1 MELRRSA
8 VAAAALC
15 ALALVTSAADAGGP
29 KGKPGFI
36 KDDVLSAT
44 YDGVSNDLLT
54 GGLGKTGLA
63 SPAAPPFADPLHPTA
78 AELRIRAIHTNYRAL
93 VDMTMGGGYGVFYGP
108 NVTLDGQVMAG
119 EGLIAGEEFLAFA
132 DDGSGRQNVTLM
144 IQLPASF
151 DPANPCIVT
160 APSSGS
166 RGIYGAIATAGE
178 WGLKRGCVVAYTDK
192 GTGTGAHD
200 LQDNTVSLITGERVD
215 AAAADEDS
223 SFTATLS
230 NARRAQFNAQ
240 TPNRFAFKH
249 AHSQQNPEADWGRN
263 VLQSIEFALYILNRQ
278 FPGERFT
285 PDDTLVIASSVSNG
299 GGASVLAAEQDR
311 RDLIDGIA
319 VSEPN
324 VNPEFDDEFAIQ
336 QGNRPPFAKHSRSL
350 YDYTTLVHLYQ
361 GCANRAPDNLAAPL
375 NLVPPQLGD
384 DRCASLHDLG
394 LLDAA
399 TPAEQAIEAQ
409 QIINDFGILPE
420 QNVVQ
425 PSHWFLNVPQS
436 ISVTYANAYG
446 RFSVVDNLCGYSFGA
461 TDAVTNDPVALAAAS
476 EATLFSVGNGIPPT
490 GGVNLINNRSV
501 GGPKADRAS
510 ISPSTSRAD
519 QNVDG
524 GICLRNLATGAD
536 VVTGAKLRGALRQQ
550 HRSVLAGIRKIRADG
565 DLHGIPAVIVT
576 GRSDAILPPNHTS
589 RAYFGLNQLTEGE
602 GTNLR
607 YYEVT
612 NAQHL
617 DSLNG
622 LAGFDARFIPLH
634 VYFNQALNLMYD
646 HLMNGTP
653 LPPSQV
659 VHTTPRGAGAP
670 PLTPANVPPIAADP
684 DVGARITFGDDT
696 VKIPE

>member
-1 MELRRSA
+1 MELRRSG
-8 VAAAALC
+8 VAAATLC
-15 ALALVTSAADAGGP
+15 ALALVASAAAAGGP

-36 KDDVLSAT
+36 KGEILSAT

-63 SPAAPPFADPLHPTA
+63 LAAPPFADPLNPTA
-78 AELRIRAIHTNYRAL
+78 AELRTRAIHTNYRAL
-93 VDMTMGGGYGVFYGP
+93 VDMTAGGGYGVFYGP
-108 NVTLDGQVMAG
+108 NVTLDGQVTTS
-119 EGLIAGEEFLAFA
+119 EGLIAGQEFLAFA
-132 DDGSGRQNVTLM
+132 ADGSGRQNVTLM

-178 WGLKRGCVVAYTDK
+178 WGLKRGCAMAYTDK

-215 AAAADEDS
+215 AVAADEDS
-223 SFTATLS
+223 HFTAKLS
-230 NARRAQFNAQ
+230 NSKRAQFNAQ

-263 VLQSIEFALYILNRQ
+263 VLQSIEFAFYILNRQ

-324 VNPEFDDEFAIQ
+324 VNPEFDDEFTIQ
-336 QGNRPPFAKHSRSL
+336 QGNQPPFAKHSRSL

-361 GCANRAPDNLAAPL
+361 GCANRAPDNLTAPF
-375 NLVPPQLGD
+375 NVTPPDLGD
-384 DRCASLHDLG
+384 SRCASLHDLG
-394 LLDAA
+394 LLDA
-399 TPAEQAIEAQ
+399 TTVAEQAIEAQ
-409 QIINDFGILPE
+409 RIINGFGILPE
-420 QNVVQ
+420 QNMLQ
-425 PSHWFLNVPQS
+425 PSHWFFNVPQS

-446 RFSVVDNLCGYSFGA
+446 RFSVADNLCGYSFGA
-461 TDAVTNDPVALAAAS
+461 TDAAGNPIPLAAAS
-476 EATLFSVGNGIPPT
+476 EALLFSDSNGIPPT
-490 GGVNLINNRSV
+490 AGVNLINNQSV

-510 ISPSTSRAD
+510 TSPSTNRVD

-524 GICLRNLATGAD
+524 AVCLRNLASGTD
-536 VVTGAKLRGALRQQ
+536 VVTGARQRGELRRQ
-550 HRSVLAGIRKIRADG
+550 HRDVLAGIRKIRAGG

-576 GRSDAILPPNHTS
+576 GRSDAILPPNHAS
-589 RAYFGLNQLTEGE
+589 RAYFGLNQLAEGE
-602 GTNLR
+602 GSNLR

-617 DSLNG
+617 DSFNG
-622 LAGFDARFIPLH
+622 LLPGFNTLFIPLH
-634 VYFNQALNLMYD
+634 IYFNQALNIMYD
-646 HLMNGTP
+646 HLTNGTP

-659 VHTTPRGAGAP
+659 VHTVPRGAGAP
-670 PLTPANVPPIAADP
+670 PLAPANVPPIQAAP
-684 DVGARITFGDDT
+684 DAAARITFTDDT

>member
-1 MELRRSA
+1 MRHG
-8 VAAAALC
+8 VALATLC
-15 ALALVTSAADAGGP
+15 ALTLCANAADAGGP
-29 KGKPGFI
+29 NRKPGFI
-36 KDDVLSAT
+36 KGEILSAT

-63 SPAAPPFADPLHPTA
+63 LAAPPFADPLHPTA
-78 AELRIRAIHTNYRAL
+78 AELRTRAIHTNYRAL
-93 VDMTMGGGYGVFYGP
+93 VDMTPGGGYGVFYGP
-108 NVTLDGQVMAG
+108 NVTLDGQVTAS
-119 EGLIAGEEFLAFA
+119 EGLIAGQEFLAFA

-144 IQLPASF
+144 VQLPATF

-178 WGLKRGCVVAYTDK
+178 WSLKRGCAVAYTDK

-200 LQDNTVSLITGERVD
+200 LQDNTVGLITGERVD

-223 SFTATLS
+223 HFTAKLS
-230 NARRAQFNAQ
+230 NSKRAQFNAQ

-263 VLQSIEFALYILNRQ
+263 VLQSIEFAFYILNRQ

-311 RDLIDGIA
+311 RDLIDGVA

-336 QGNRPPFAKHSRSL
+336 QGDRPPFANHSRSL

-375 NLVPPQLGD
+375 NNLVSSTLGD

-399 TPAEQAIEAQ
+399 TSTVQAVEAQ

-420 QNVVQ
+420 QNIVQ

-446 RFSVVDNLCGYSFGA
+446 RFSVLDNLCGYSFGA
-461 TDAVTNDPVALAAAS
+461 TDAVTNDPVPLAAAS

-501 GGPKADRAS
+501 GGPKFDRAS
-510 ISPSTSRAD
+510 ISPSTNRAD

-524 GICLRNLATGAD
+524 AACLRDLAAGID
-536 VVTGAKLRGALRQQ
+536 VVTGAKLRGLQRQQ
-550 HRSVLAGIRKIRADG
+550 HRDVLAGIRKIRADG

-589 RAYFGLNQLTEGE
+589 RAYFGLNQLEEGE

-607 YYEVT
+607 YYEIT

-622 LAGFDARFIPLH
+622 LPGFDSRFIPLH
-634 VYFNQALNLMYD
+634 VYFNQALNIMYD
-646 HLMNGTP
+646 HLTNGTP
-653 LPPSQV
+653 LPASQV
-659 VHTTPRGAGAP
+659 VHTIPRGGGAP
-670 PLTPANVPPIAADP
+670 PLTPANVPSIATNPGDA
-684 DVGARITFGDDT
+684 ARITFTDDT

>member
-1 MELRRSA
+1 MELRRSGVA
-8 VAAAALC
+8 VATLC
-15 ALALVTSAADAGGP
+15 ALALVASAAAAGS

-36 KDDVLSAT
+36 NGDILSAT
-44 YDGVSNDLLT
+44 YDGVGNDLLT

-63 SPAAPPFADPLHPTA
+63 SLAPPTFADPLNPTA
-78 AELRIRAIHTNYRAL
+78 AELRTRAIHTNYRAL
-93 VDMTMGGGYGVFYGP
+93 VDMTTGGGYGVFYGP
-108 NVTLDGQVMAG
+108 NVTLDGQVTAS
-119 EGLIAGEEFLAFA
+119 EGLIAGREFLAFA

-151 DPANPCIVT
+151 DPASPCIVT

-178 WGLKRGCVVAYTDK
+178 WGLKRGCAVAYTDK

-223 SFTATLS
+223 HFTAKLS
-230 NARRAQFNAQ
+230 NSKRAQFNAQ

-263 VLQSIEFALYILNRQ
+263 VLRSIEFAFYILNRE

-311 RDLIDGIA
+311 RDLIDGVA

-336 QGNRPPFAKHSRSL
+336 QGDRPPFANHSRSL

-361 GCANRAPDNLAAPL
+361 GCANRAADNLTAPF
-375 NLVPPQLGD
+375 NFVSTTLGD

-399 TPAEQAIEAQ
+399 TPAEQAVEAQ

-425 PSHWFLNVPQS
+425 PSHWFFNVPQS

-446 RFSVVDNLCGYSFGA
+446 RFSVAANLCGYSFGA
-461 TDAVTNDPVALAAAS
+461 TDAAGNPIPLSAALEAA
-476 EATLFSVGNGIPPT
+476 LFSDSNGIPPT
-490 GGVNLINNRSV
+490 AGIFLINNASV
-501 GGPKADRAS
+501 GGPKRDRES
-510 ISPSTSRAD
+510 ISPSTNRAD

-524 GICLRNLATGAD
+524 AVCLRNLATGTDA
-536 VVTGAKLRGALRQQ
+536 VTGAKLRDPLRQQ
-550 HRSVLAGIRKIRADG
+550 HRDVLAGIRKIRAEG
-565 DLHGIPAVIVT
+565 DLHGIAAVIVA

-589 RAYFGLNQLTEGE
+589 RAYFGLNRLQEGE

-617 DSLNG
+617 DSFNG
-622 LAGFDARFIPLH
+622 LLPGFDTLFIPLH

-646 HLMNGTP
+646 HLTNGTP

-659 VHTTPRGAGAP
+659 VHTVPRGVGAP
-670 PLTPANVPPIAADP
+670 PLAPANVPPIQTAPDP
-684 DVGARITFGDDT
+684 AARITFADDT
-696 VKIPE
+696 VKIPD